1 LVSTKLVTLVILKL
15 KFKAMKNILTVFAF
29 VAALFVGAQSVN
41 AQELSQDKSR
51 PEVIAKAETA
61 QLTDALDLNGDQSRA
76 VFRALVAK
84 QVGYQ
89 KNADNAAEKKKL
101 DEQLKDSMKKILSAD
116 QYANWLKLNN

>member
-1 LVSTKLVTLVILKL
+1 
-15 KFKAMKNILTVFAF
+15 MKNILTVFAF